1 MIRILLAHP
10 HPMVLYG
17 LERLFRA
24 DPGFSVVRTCR
35 DGLEAVQAIR
45 EERPN
50 VALLDANLSGSDA
63 LTVAREL
70 QKEIVATAVIISA
83 AHFSE
88 QDVIEAM
95 RAGVRGMLLSAMPPD
110 IILRCAR
117 KVAGGDRWLEMD
129 SHARAFDS
137 LLRTTHPRPERDGNA
152 LSARETEVVRLL
164 ATGMRNHEIARQ
176 LQLSESTVKVHV
188 HNARRK
194 LGATSRVELAIEA
207 RNKGLI

>member
-1 MIRILLAHP
+1 MIPILLAHS

-24 DPGFSVVRTCR
+24 DPEFSVVRTCR
-35 DGLEAVQAIR
+35 DGREALQAIR
-45 EERPN
+45 EERPI
-50 VALLDANLSGSDA
+50 VALLEANLSGSDA

-70 QKEIVATAVIISA
+70 QREIVSTHLIISGSQ
-83 AHFSE
+83 FSE
-88 QDVIEAM
+88 QDVIDAM
-95 RAGVRGMLLSAMPPD
+95 RAGVRGMVLSSMPPD
-110 IILRCAR
+110 IFVRCAR
-117 KVAGGDRWLEMD
+117 KVANGDRWLEMD

-137 LLRTTHPRPERDGNA
+137 LLRTTHPRPERDGSA
-152 LSARETEVVRLL
+152 LSAREAEVVRLL

-194 LGATSRVELAIEA
+194 LGVASRVELAIEA

>member
-1 MIRILLAHP
+1 MIRILLAHS

-24 DPGFSVVRTCR
+24 DPGFAVVATCR
-35 DGLEAVQAIR
+35 DGAEALATIR
-45 EERPN
+45 QERPD
-50 VALLDANLSGSDA
+50 VAFLDVNLAGSDA

-70 QKEIVATAVIISA
+70 QKEIVSTDVIVSA
-83 AHFSE
+83 PHFSE
-88 QDVIEAM
+88 QDVIDAV
-95 RAGVRGMLLSAMPPD
+95 RAGVRGMVLSAMAPE

-117 KVAGGDRWLEMD
+117 KVAGGDRWIEMD

-152 LSARETEVVRLL
+152 LSAREAEVVRLL
-164 ATGMRNHEIARQ
+164 ATGLRNHEIARQ

-194 LGATSRVELAIEA
+194 LGATSRVELALAA
-207 RNKGLI
+207 RNRGLI

>member
-1 MIRILLAHP
+1 
-10 HPMVLYG
+10 MVLYG

-24 DPGFSVVRTCR
+24 DPGFAVVATCR
-35 DGLEAVQAIR
+35 DGAEALATIR
-45 EERPN
+45 QERPD
-50 VALLDANLSGSDA
+50 VAFLDVNLAGSDA

-70 QKEIVATAVIISA
+70 QKEIVSTDVIVSA
-83 AHFSE
+83 PHFSE
-88 QDVIEAM
+88 QDVIDAV
-95 RAGVRGMLLSAMPPD
+95 RAGVRGMVLSAMAPE

-117 KVAGGDRWLEMD
+117 KVAGGDRWIEMD

-152 LSARETEVVRLL
+152 LSAREAEVVRLL
-164 ATGMRNHEIARQ
+164 ATGLRNHEIARQ

-194 LGATSRVELAIEA
+194 LGATSRVELALAA
-207 RNKGLI
+207 RNRGLI